1 MSKLAFIFPGQGSQY
16 AGMGRDLADN
26 FPVAKAAFDEADEA
40 LGFSLSELCFSG
52 PEEELQLTAN
62 TQPAILAASVAAYRA
77 LFEKGVR
84 PDFVAGHS
92 LGEYSALV
100 AAGSLFF
107 PDALTLVRRRGEL
120 MQKAVP
126 AGIGAMAAILG
137 IDEETVA
144 GACEAA
150 TLEVGHSKIC
160 APANFNTPTQIVI
173 AGHKEAVERAIE
185 ECKTRGAKRAMML
198 KVSAPFHSAL
208 MIPVQEKMAEPLTAT
223 TFNDPVY
230 ELVNNVDAAIEAS
243 GEYAREALIRQISA
257 PVRWTDSVMRLF
269 AEGVETFVE
278 VGPGKVLT
286 GLVRAIAKDAGKE
299 VKLLNVEDQTSLQ
312 ATVEALRQ

>member
-1 MSKLAFIFPGQGSQY
+1 MSKVAFIFPGQGSQ
-16 AGMGRDLADN
+16 APGMGRELAEN
-26 FPVAKAAFDEADEA
+26 FPLAKAAFEEADEA
-40 LGFSLSELCFSG
+40 LGFSLSELCFGG

-62 TQPAILAASVAAYRA
+62 TQPAILAASVAAYRV
-77 LFEKGVR
+77 LSEKGIR

-100 AAGSLFF
+100 AAETLGLS
-107 PDALTLVRRRGEL
+107 DAIKLVRRRGEL

-126 AGIGAMAAILG
+126 VGVGAMAAILG
-137 IDEETVA
+137 IDAEKVA
-144 GACEAA
+144 EACEAA
-150 TLEVGHSKIC
+150 SQEVGHNKVC

-173 AGHKEAVERAIE
+173 AGHREAVERAIE

-208 MIPVQEKMAEPLTAT
+208 MMPVQEKMAEPLAAT
-223 TFNDPVY
+223 TFNDPVF

-257 PVRWTDSVMRLF
+257 PVRWTDGVMRLF

-286 GLVRAIAKDAGKE
+286 GLVKAIAKDAGKE
-299 VKLLNVEDQTSLQ
+299 VKLLNVEDQASLQ
-312 ATVEALRQ
+312 ATLEALQQ

>member
-16 AGMGRDLADN
+16 PGMGRDLAVN

-40 LGFSLSELCFSG
+40 LGFSLSELCFNGS
-52 PEEELQLTAN
+52 EEELQLTAN
-62 TQPAILAASVAAYRA
+62 TQPAILAASVAAY
-77 LFEKGVR
+77 LVLYEKGIR

-100 AAGSLFF
+100 AAESLGLH
-107 PDALTLVRRRGEL
+107 DAIKLVRRRGEL

-126 AGIGAMAAILG
+126 AGVGAMAAILG
-137 IDEETVA
+137 IDAEKVA
-144 GACEAA
+144 EACEAA
-150 TLEVGHSKIC
+150 SLEVGHNKVC

-173 AGHKEAVERAIE
+173 AGHHEAVERAIE
-185 ECKTRGAKRAMML
+185 ECKMRGAKRAMLL
-198 KVSAPFHSAL
+198 KVSAPFHSML
-208 MIPVQEKMAEPLTAT
+208 MLPVQEKMSEPLAAT

-257 PVRWTDSVMRLF
+257 PVRWTDGVMRLF
-269 AEGVETFVE
+269 AEGVDTFVE

-286 GLVRAIAKDAGKE
+286 GLVKAIAKDAGKE
-299 VKLLNVEDQTSLQ
+299 VKLLNVEDQASLQ